1 MNYFKKFDFYGKNIS
16 FFYGSSTIHR
26 TIFGG
31 LLSLFTFSLMT
42 GITIF
47 SLYNFL
53 YQKPVI
59 NSNVVFFINKKFAEL
74 KGMEIKGQLT
84 MDIQEDMINNYININ
99 GTYNQLDDFLQY
111 YRIVLHEKYFEE
123 VEKFHVANI
132 VRLNNSDYQ
141 FNVEMHIS
149 DVFKEKEFSSLKI
162 ISCEELLQKERN
174 VIWPKIDNIEREDI
188 SDFTFEKNNEF
199 DNSPEMCFSA
209 KQKYFENVKK
219 YNLENIDFVFS
230 FDTPIYTVDRK
241 GDLYKS
247 QHFTRLSFNVKQ
259 NYLTTYSMDTNYVI
273 IEDDSNIYYT
283 KKKYDAYFTMK
294 HPMIIDEENKENNDF
309 KLNIDLKNENNN
321 QIILISIYKYK
332 MLDFL
337 TKLGGIMKIITIM
350 KMTCTFWSSYFYEK
364 TLYKL
369 IVKRK
374 NPYLEQKKLLLEPTF
389 KNASRRIMNNFNE
402 KKFDPETSS
411 MRSQPSV
418 NYNYTLNNFNSNIGP
433 FALPDKN
440 NKNNNIN
447 DEYCSYFAWIMN
459 KFCKVIY
466 LNKEARRKKL
476 MITDTLGLSNYLLH
490 LDYIDRQIILEQK
503 TGEINNK
510 IKEILSKSNNS
521 DESRENNDSLDVNLN
536 LDNVGKSSETETDN
550 FKNIKK
556 EIPLIEN
563 EQ

>member
-149 DVFKEKEFSSLKI
+149 DVFKEKEFSSPKI

-510 IKEILSKSNNS
+510 IKEILSKTNNS

-536 LDNVGKSSETETDN
+536 LNNVGKASETETDD
-550 FKNIKK
+550 FKNRKK